1 MQLSICAVTVFE
13 DQEMLERFH
22 AIQRYG
28 VDYVELWGI
37 QSFDIDAME
46 QDRQRTKW
54 HLDLF
59 CGTQDH
65 RLIARDE
72 RQDFL
77 AELRQSIAIA
87 KRLKCPKL
95 AVLTDVMDQQAIPIL
110 PDRHLSEEEKFTCYY
125 EGLKQAA
132 EIAEQE
138 QIELLIEPLNTKLE
152 HPGYYL
158 DSTNFGFEMIEAV
171 GSPRVKMLYDIYH
184 LQIMEGNLIATMEAN
199 LDKIGHIHVADVPGR
214 HEPGTGE
221 INYPNIIRMLKSNGY
236 EGVVGLECVPAR
248 SSDEAIKAYLKL
260 FE

>member
-1 MQLSICAVTVFE
+1 MQLSCCAVTVFE
-13 DQEMLERFH
+13 DREILERFH

-28 VDYVELWGI
+28 INYVELWGI
-37 QSFDIDAME
+37 KGFDIDTME
-46 QDRQRTKW
+46 QDQQSAKW

-72 RQDFL
+72 REGFL
-77 AELRQSIAIA
+77 AELRQSMAIA

-95 AVLTDVMDQQAIPIL
+95 AVLTDVMDERARPIL
-110 PDRHLSEEEKFTCYY
+110 PDRHLSEEEKILSYY

-138 QIELLIEPLNTKLE
+138 QFELLIEPLNTKHE

-158 DSTNFGFEMIEAV
+158 DSTAFGFEVIQAV
-171 GSPRVKMLYDIYH
+171 GSPRVKLLFDIYH
-184 LQIMEGNLIATMEAN
+184 LQIMEGNLISSLEEN

-221 INYPNIIRMLKSNGY
+221 INYPNIIRMLKANNY

-248 SSDEAIKAYLKL
+248 DSDEAIEAYLKI
-260 FE
+260 FD